1 MFDTLRIKSITY
13 AHCSYEKGNEYLHK
27 NMLFFCDKCNI
38 TINIK
43 KTFQHNRLMSVLKFF
58 QMHKFVILFI

>member
-27 NMLFFCDKCNI
+27 NMLFLCDKCNI
-38 TINIK
+38 TINIRK
-43 KTFQHNRLMSVLKFF
+43 IIDLT
-58 QMHKFVILFI
+58 